1 MVNIILKILV
11 VALLSTVNSGF
22 IKAQYLYEK
31 KIDKVINCID
41 TLLEISH
48 INNGQ
53 IENKIIAVVI
63 FQINNS
69 CLEIAIDEVLDS
81 TTFNK
86 EYIAYKKYF
95 YHNNNLV
102 VVYTEDEKLIPVLSN
117 KIKLKSINDKVISK
131 IRNTLILDNILGSVA
146 YHLYYKKC
154 QNEVETF
161 KIQKEQLCNR

>member
-63 FQINNS
+63 FQINDS
-69 CLEIAIDEVLDS
+69 CLDIAIDEVLDS
-81 TTFNK
+81 TTFN
-86 EYIAYKKYF
+86 
-95 YHNNNLV
+95 
-102 VVYTEDEKLIPVLSN
+102 
-117 KIKLKSINDKVISK
+117 
-131 IRNTLILDNILGSVA
+131 
-146 YHLYYKKC
+146 
-154 QNEVETF
+154 
-161 KIQKEQLCNR
+161 